1 MNYPGGKI
9 HRAGM
14 VVITGGK
21 EAQDG
26 NRLLVGCHLLDETRL
41 GEDTFSLQL

>member
-14 VVITGGK
+14 VALTGGE

-26 NRLLVGCHLLDETRL
+26 NRFLVECHLLYEARL
-41 GEDTFSLQL
+41 GEDTFGLQL